1 MIEYIIPVKGLALGD
16 HQYTYKIDKAFF
28 KNFEYLEADDGQLNL
43 IVDLVKESTLMDFQF
58 HFKGW
63 IEIKCDRCLEKFK
76 MNVEDNFRL
85 IVKYAGE
92 FEEISDEIITI
103 PSSENNIDLSQY
115 VYEYINLMLPIKKVH
130 PNDMDG
136 NMTCDEDMINRLDG
150 YSEQKS
156 DPRWDAL
163 KNLKID

>member
-1 MIEYIIPVKGLALGD
+1 MVEYIIPFKGLALGD
-16 HQYTYKIDKAFF
+16 HHYSFKIDRAFF
-28 KNFEYLEADDGQLNL
+28 KNFEYLEAHNGEIDLIIDLN
-43 IVDLVKESTLMDFQF
+43 KESTLLDFTF
-58 HFKGW
+58 SFNGW
-63 IEIKCDRCLEKFK
+63 IELTCDRCLDKLK

-85 IVKYAGE
+85 IVKYAE
-92 FEEISDEIITI
+92 EYEEISDEIVTV

-115 VYEYINLMLPIKKVH
+115 IYEYINLMLPIKKVH
-130 PNDMDG
+130 PDDKDG
-136 NMTCDEDMINRLDG
+136 NSTCNKEMIERLSG